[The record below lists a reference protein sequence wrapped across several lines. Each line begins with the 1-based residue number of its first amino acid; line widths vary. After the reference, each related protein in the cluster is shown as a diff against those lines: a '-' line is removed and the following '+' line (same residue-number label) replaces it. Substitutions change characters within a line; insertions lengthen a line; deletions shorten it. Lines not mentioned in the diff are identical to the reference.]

1 MVVTTNVAE
10 ADDGTRLAVR
20 SASGDPSLPTFVLV
34 HGLASNARLWD
45 GVAEGL
51 MAADH
56 SSHAVDLRGHGESE
70 KPDTGYDFATVA
82 SDVAAVVR
90 DVAERRAILVGQSW
104 GANVVM
110 ETAARFPE
118 VVRAVACVDGG
129 YIKLADSF
137 ADRES
142 ALAALTP
149 PPLAGMPV
157 HELRAKAAEWFPGFP
172 AAGVEGQ
179 LANFEELPDGT
190 VRPRLSLDRHL
201 SIVSHLWGHDPDAV
215 AAAVD
220 VPVWVMA
227 ARGGWPGKEQRVAD
241 FAAAIGRSRVAWVD
255 GHHDLHAEQPRVVV
269 DFLLDLAVEVSA

>member
-1 MVVTTNVAE
+1 MVVTTAVAE
-10 ADDGTRLAVR
+10 ADDGTRLMVR
-20 SASGDPSLPTFVLV
+20 SVPGDFSLPTFVLV

-56 SSHAVDLRGHGESE
+56 SSHSVDLRGHGESE

-90 DVAERRAILVGQSW
+90 DVVERRAILVGQSW

-118 VVRAVACVDGG
+118 VARAVVCIDGG

-137 ADRES
+137 PDREA

-149 PPLAGMPV
+149 PPLAGMAAS
-157 HELRAKAAEWFPGFP
+157 ELRAKASEWFPGFP
-172 AAGVEGQ
+172 ASAVEGQ
-179 LANFEELPDGT
+179 LANFEELSDGT
-190 VRPRLSLDRHL
+190 VRPRLDLRTHL
-201 SIVSHLWGHDPDAV
+201 SIVSHLWGHDPEAV
-215 AAAVD
+215 AAGVD

-227 ARGGWPGKEQRVAD
+227 ARGGWPGKDQRVAD
-241 FAAAIGRSRVAWVD
+241 FASALRHPRVEWVD
-255 GHHDLHAEQPRVVV
+255 GHHDLHAEQPQMVV
-269 DFLLDLAVEVSA
+269 DFLLDLAAEVSS

>member
-1 MVVTTNVAE
+1 MVVTTAVAE
-10 ADDGTRLAVR
+10 ADDGTRLMVR
-20 SASGDPSLPTFVLV
+20 SMPGDLSLPTFVLV

-45 GVAEGL
+45 AVAEGL
-51 MAADH
+51 AAADH

-118 VVRAVACVDGG
+118 VTRAVACIDGG

-137 ADRES
+137 PDRES
-142 ALAALTP
+142 ALSALTP
-149 PPLAGMPV
+149 PPLTGMAA
-157 HELRAKAAEWFPGFP
+157 HELRAKANQWFPGFP

-179 LANFEELPDGT
+179 LANFEEVSDGT
-190 VRPRLSLDRHL
+190 VRPRLTLERHL
-201 SIVSHLWGHDPDAV
+201 SILSHLWGHDPEAV
-215 AAAVD
+215 AARVD

-227 ARGGWPGKEQRVAD
+227 ARGGWPGKEERVAD
-241 FAAAIGRSRVAWVD
+241 FASALGRSRVEWAD
-255 GHHDLHAEQPRVVV
+255 GHHDLHAEQPRLVV
-269 DFLLDLAVEVSA
+269 DFLLDLAAEVGS

>member
-1 MVVTTNVAE
+1 M
-10 ADDGTRLAVR
+10 VR
-20 SASGDPSLPTFVLV
+20 SMPGDFSLPTFVLV

-118 VVRAVACVDGG
+118 VARAVVCIDGG

-137 ADRES
+137 PDRE
-142 ALAALTP
+142 
-149 PPLAGMPV
+149 
-157 HELRAKAAEWFPGFP
+157 
-172 AAGVEGQ
+172 
-179 LANFEELPDGT
+179 
-190 VRPRLSLDRHL
+190 
-201 SIVSHLWGHDPDAV
+201 
-215 AAAVD
+215 AAV
-220 VPVWVMA
+220 
-227 ARGGWPGKEQRVAD
+227 
-241 FAAAIGRSRVAWVD
+241 
-255 GHHDLHAEQPRVVV
+255 LH
-269 DFLLDLAVEVSA
+269 